1 MTIEASAVIASVVAM
16 IIEASAVIA
25 SVVAMIIEASAVIA
39 SVVAAA
45 SVVVGGVA
53 VVAVGRLVA
62 VAGFIDGFIVIGDV
76 VIGSRFMGSI
86 AWLAIKPMINC
97 CCSIRSP
104 FGYCSVVSCSALVS
118 LVYFCCSCRYYCPYN
133 IFTVSSTIPL

>member
-1 MTIEASAVIASVVAM
+1 MTIEASTVIASVVAM

-25 SVVAMIIEASAVIA
+25 SVVAMIIEASAVIT

-45 SVVVGGVA
+45 SVVVA
-53 VVAVGRLVA
+53 ADFIVVVGRPVA
-62 VAGFIDGFIVIGDV
+62 VAGFIVIGDV
-76 VIGSRFMGSI
+76 VIGSRFMESI
-86 AWLAIKPMINC
+86 AWLAITPMINC

-118 LVYFCCSCRYYCPYN
+118 LVYYPYN